1 MNLSQEDI
9 EKLEDLKKI
18 KISSNT
24 LSNLKEL
31 LDFIGVNERGLLKA
45 DEEAKKFKS
54 KEYVCKGELDLH
66 IINDYNSN
74 NPTIRLTDHN
84 NNKKNMFI
92 TIISLLSYENGI
104 DSIIHSSLLQ
114 KTLKLYE
121 YITANNLDT
130 KTIIWAQGKE
140 IDEKRRK
147 MRKLESDIQDNSLK
161 IRDLTRTNEE
171 LNTHIKKLME
181 ENTKQKNQLE
191 DKSVDKLTE
200 KLGKVLAENI
210 KLKAKIET
218 LTKKQI

>member
-9 EKLEDLKKI
+9 KKLEDLKKI

-31 LDFIGVNERGLLKA
+31 LDFIGIDEKGLLKA

-66 IINDYNSN
+66 IVNDYNSN
-74 NPTIRLTDHN
+74 NPIIRLTDHYT
-84 NNKKNMFI
+84 KKNMFI
-92 TIISLLSYENGI
+92 TIISLLNYESGI

-121 YITANNLDT
+121 YITANNLDA
-130 KTIIWAQGKE
+130 KTIFWAQGKE

-147 MRKLESDIQDNSLK
+147 IYKLESDIKDNGCK
-161 IRDLTRTNEE
+161 IRDLERNNKE
-171 LNTHIKKLME
+171 LLDNINLLQKINIGQKKE
-181 ENTKQKNQLE
+181 LE
-191 DKSVDKLTE
+191 DKSIDKLTE

-218 LTKKQI
+218 LISK

>member
-1 MNLSQEDI
+1 MNLNQEDI

-18 KISSNT
+18 KINSNT

-31 LDFIGVNERGLLKA
+31 LDFIGIDERELLKA

-54 KEYVCKGELDLH
+54 REYVCKGELDLH
-66 IINDYNSN
+66 IVNDYDSN
-74 NPTIRLTDHN
+74 NPIIRLTDHY

-92 TIISLLSYENGI
+92 TIISLLNYESGV

-121 YITANNLDT
+121 YITANNLDA

-147 MRKLESDIQDNSLK
+147 IYKLENDIKNNGYKIKDLERNNKELLDNINLLQK
-161 IRDLTRTNEE
+161 IN
-171 LNTHIKKLME
+171 IGQKKE
-181 ENTKQKNQLE
+181 LE
-191 DKSVDKLTE
+191 DKSIDTLTE
-200 KLGKVLAENI
+200 KLGKILAENI

-218 LTKKQI
+218 LMSK